1 MSRIPSTTPPADAVM
16 PTRHAKAPVLGSKIP
31 SHFGHCFGCGD
42 LHPTGLHFTAVAGE
56 NLDLTGNFTVTENH
70 QGAPGLA
77 HGGLLSLAFDE
88 ALGKLM
94 WLIRSPA
101 VTGRLETD
109 FMKPVPIGTTLHISA
124 QITGQVKR
132 KVYTEAIGRL
142 NGPDGEIAVRAAALF
157 VIVPMSHFMSNAPAD
172 YLEYIKK
179 SPELLA
185 FVDPEFEINP

>member
-1 MSRIPSTTPPADAVM
+1 MTRVASTTPPEGAILPERHPLAPAVG
-16 PTRHAKAPVLGSKIP
+16 TQIP
-31 SHFGHCFGCGD
+31 SHFGHCFGCGQ
-42 LHPTGLHFTAVAGE
+42 LHPTGLHLVARAGTS
-56 NLDLTGNFTVTENH
+56 LDLTAEFTVTENH

-142 NGPDGEIAVRAAALF
+142 NGPDGDIAVRAAALF
-157 VIVPMSHFMSNAPAD
+157 VIVPMSHFMSNAPAE

-185 FVDPEFEINP
+185 FVYPDFEINP

>member
-1 MSRIPSTTPPADAVM
+1 MSRVASTTPPESAKL
-16 PTRHAKAPVLGSKIP
+16 PERHPLAPAIGTQIP
-31 SHFGHCFGCGD
+31 SHFGHCFGCGE
-42 LHPTGLHFTAVAGE
+42 LHPTGLHLIAHAGSG
-56 NLDLTGNFTVTENH
+56 LDLTAEFTVTENH

-109 FMKPVPIGTTLHISA
+109 FIKPIPIGTTLHISA
-124 QITGQVKR
+124 VITGQVNR
-132 KVYTEAIGRL
+132 KVYTEAVGRI
-142 NGPDGEIAVRAAALF
+142 NSPDGEIAVRAAALF
-157 VIVPMSHFMSNAPAD
+157 IIVPMSHFMSNAPAD

>member
-1 MSRIPSTTPPADAVM
+1 MARVASTTPPEGAIL
-16 PTRHAKAPVLGSKIP
+16 PERHPLAPAAGTQIP
-31 SHFGHCFGCGD
+31 SHFGHCFGCGQ
-42 LHPTGLHFTAVAGE
+42 LHPTGLHLVAHAGSA
-56 NLDLTGNFTVTENH
+56 LDLTAEFTVTENH

-124 QITGQVKR
+124 QITGQMKR
-132 KVYTEAIGRL
+132 KVYTEAVGRL
-142 NGPDGEIAVRAAALF
+142 NGPDGDIAVRAAALF
-157 VIVPMSHFMSNAPAD
+157 VIVPMSHFMSNAPTE

-185 FVDPEFEINP
+185 FVDPDFEINP

>member
-1 MSRIPSTTPPADAVM
+1 MTRVASTTPPEGAILPERHPLAPAVG
-16 PTRHAKAPVLGSKIP
+16 TQIP
-31 SHFGHCFGCGD
+31 SHFGHCFGCGQ
-42 LHPTGLHFTAVAGE
+42 LHPTGLHLVAHAGSA
-56 NLDLTGNFTVTENH
+56 LDLTAEFTVTENH

-124 QITGQVKR
+124 QITGQMKR
-132 KVYTEAIGRL
+132 KVYTEAVGRL
-142 NGPDGEIAVRAAALF
+142 NGPDGDIAVRAAALF
-157 VIVPMSHFMSNAPAD
+157 VIVPMSHFMSNAPTE

-185 FVDPEFEINP
+185 FVDPDFEINP

>member
-1 MSRIPSTTPPADAVM
+1 MTRVASTTPPDGATL
-16 PTRHAKAPVLGSKIP
+16 PERHPLAPAEGTQIP
-31 SHFGHCFGCGD
+31 SHFGHCFGCGQ
-42 LHPTGLHFTAVAGE
+42 LHPTGLHLIAHAGSALGLTAE
-56 NLDLTGNFTVTENH
+56 FTVTENH

>member
-1 MSRIPSTTPPADAVM
+1 MTRVASTTPPEGAKLPD
-16 PTRHAKAPVLGSKIP
+16 RHPLAPVEGTQIP
-31 SHFGHCFGCGD
+31 SHFGHCFGCGQ
-42 LHPTGLHFTAVAGE
+42 LHPTGLHLIAHAGSG
-56 NLDLTGNFTVTENH
+56 LDLTAEFTVTENH

-109 FMKPVPIGTTLHISA
+109 FIKPIPIGTTLHISA
-124 QITGQVKR
+124 LITGQVNR
-132 KVYTEAIGRL
+132 KVYTQAVGRI
-142 NGPDGEIAVRAAALF
+142 NGPDGVIAVRAAALF
-157 VIVPMSHFMSNAPAD
+157 IIVPMSHFMSSAPAD

>member
-1 MSRIPSTTPPADAVM
+1 MTRVASTTPPEGAKL
-16 PTRHAKAPVLGSKIP
+16 PERHPLAPVAGTQIP
-31 SHFGHCFGCGD
+31 SHFGHCFGCGQ
-42 LHPTGLHFTAVAGE
+42 LHPTGLHLIAHAGAG
-56 NLDLTGNFTVTENH
+56 LDLTAEFTVTENH

-109 FMKPVPIGTTLHISA
+109 FIKPIPIGTTLHISA
-124 QITGQVKR
+124 AITGQVSR
-132 KVYTEAIGRL
+132 KVYTEAVGRI
-142 NGPDGEIAVRAAALF
+142 NGPDGDIAVRAAALF
-157 VIVPMSHFMSNAPAD
+157 IVVPMSHFISNAPAD

-185 FVDPEFEINP
+185 FVDPDFEINP

>member
-1 MSRIPSTTPPADAVM
+1 MSRVASTTPPEGAKL
-16 PTRHAKAPVLGSKIP
+16 PERHPLAPAIGTQIP
-31 SHFGHCFGCGD
+31 SHFGHCFGCGQ
-42 LHPTGLHFTAVAGE
+42 LHPTGLHLIAHAGSGLNLTAE
-56 NLDLTGNFTVTENH
+56 FTVTENH

-101 VTGRLETD
+101 VTARLETD
-109 FMKPVPIGTTLHISA
+109 FIKPIPIGTTLHISA
-124 QITGQVKR
+124 VITGQVNR
-132 KVYTEAIGRL
+132 KVYTEAVGRI
-142 NGPDGEIAVRAAALF
+142 NGPEGEIAVRAAALF
-157 VIVPMSHFMSNAPAD
+157 IIVPMSHFMSNAPVD